1 MTDFLYTILNGDIS
15 VLLGDMYTPVCAA
28 VVASWAIIGVGGAV
42 LAFVEIIRA
51 VCAGFAGGRS

>member
-1 MTDFLYTILNGDIS
+1 MTDFLNTILNSDIS
-15 VLLGDMYTPVCAA
+15 ALLGDMYIPVCAA

-42 LAFVEIIRA
+42 SAFVEIIRA